1 MNLKDRLL
9 NKSCYMQNYCPFV
22 FCVFFI
28 LTTGMVYFE
37 LGINLCVIFVRKY
50 RHFIY
55 ELTF

>member
-1 MNLKDRLL
+1 
-9 NKSCYMQNYCPFV
+9 MQNYCPFV

-37 LGINLCVIFVRKY
+37 LGINLCVMFFVRKY
-50 RHFIY
+50 KHFIY